1 MKISLSNMF
10 WCSKDK
16 DTELEKRIV
25 KMEKEL
31 KSSLATIELQSEFI
45 NKLLKENDA
54 LKQDSFI
61 NQDLIQENEL
71 LMDRLNES
79 DNQWAKNIDVFVEK
93 WFEENRDNI
102 DIGVINFGLF
112 KVDIFPDYLEKHI
125 YKKVIKI
132 VYSFIQSA
140 IAPKI
145 V

>member
-1 MKISLSNMF
+1 LKISLSNMF
-10 WCSKDK
+10 WCSKDNN
-16 DTELEKRIV
+16 ELEKRIV

-61 NQDLIQENEL
+61 NEDLIRENEL
-71 LMDRLNES
+71 LMERLNES

>member
-1 MKISLSNMF
+1 MKISLSHMF

>member
-1 MKISLSNMF
+1 MF
-10 WCSKDK
+10 WCNKDK
-16 DTELEKRIV
+16 DDDFEKRIE
-25 KMEKEL
+25 KIEKEL
-31 KSSLATIELQSEFI
+31 KSSLATIDLQSEFI
-45 NKLLKENDA
+45 NKLLKENEA
-54 LKQDSFI
+54 LKQDSFT
-61 NQDLIQENEL
+61 NEDLIQENEL
-71 LMDRLNES
+71 LMERLNES

>member
-10 WCSKDK
+10 WCSKDN
-16 DTELEKRIV
+16 ELEKRIV

-54 LKQDSFI
+54 LKQDSLI
-61 NQDLIQENEL
+61 NEDLIQENEL
-71 LMDRLNES
+71 LMERLNES

>member
-10 WCSKDK
+10 WCSKDN
-16 DTELEKRIV
+16 ELEKRIV

-54 LKQDSFI
+54 LKQDSLI
-61 NQDLIQENEL
+61 NEDLIQENEL
-71 LMDRLNES
+71 LMERLNES

-112 KVDIFPDYLEKHI
+112 KEHTTRINKEKNFKS
-125 YKKVIKI
+125 Y
-132 VYSFIQSA
+132 
-140 IAPKI
+140 
-145 V
+145 

>member
-10 WCSKDK
+10 WCSKDNN
-16 DTELEKRIV
+16 ELEKRIV

-71 LMDRLNES
+71 LMERLNES

>member
-1 MKISLSNMF
+1 MF
-10 WCSKDK
+10 WCSKDN
-16 DTELEKRIV
+16 ELEKRIV

-71 LMDRLNES
+71 LMERLNES

>member
-1 MKISLSNMF
+1 MF

-16 DTELEKRIV
+16 DNELEKRIV

-71 LMDRLNES
+71 LMERLNES

>member
-1 MKISLSNMF
+1 MF
-10 WCSKDK
+10 WCSKDNN
-16 DTELEKRIV
+16 ELEKRIV

-61 NQDLIQENEL
+61 NEDLIRENEL
-71 LMDRLNES
+71 LMERLNES

>member
-10 WCSKDK
+10 WCSKDN
-16 DTELEKRIV
+16 ELEKRIV

-54 LKQDSFI
+54 LKQDSLI
-61 NQDLIQENEL
+61 NEDLIQENEL
-71 LMDRLNES
+71 LMERLNES
-79 DNQWAKNIDVFVEK
+79 DNQWAQNIDVFVEK

>member
-1 MKISLSNMF
+1 MF
-10 WCSKDK
+10 WCSKDN
-16 DTELEKRIV
+16 ELEKRIV

-54 LKQDSFI
+54 LKQDSLI
-61 NQDLIQENEL
+61 NEDLIQENEL
-71 LMDRLNES
+71 LMERLNES

>member
-10 WCSKDK
+10 WCSKDN
-16 DTELEKRIV
+16 ELEKRIV

-71 LMDRLNES
+71 LMERLNES

>member
-1 MKISLSNMF
+1 LKISLSNMF
-10 WCSKDK
+10 WCSKDN
-16 DTELEKRIV
+16 ELEKRIV

-54 LKQDSFI
+54 LKQDSLI
-61 NQDLIQENEL
+61 NEDLIQENEL
-71 LMDRLNES
+71 LMERLNES

>member
-16 DTELEKRIV
+16 DNELEKRIV

-61 NQDLIQENEL
+61 NEDLIQENEL
-71 LMDRLNES
+71 LMERLNES

>member
-10 WCSKDK
+10 WCSKDN
-16 DTELEKRIV
+16 ELEKRIV

-54 LKQDSFI
+54 LKQDSLI

-71 LMDRLNES
+71 LMERLNES

>member
-10 WCSKDK
+10 WCTKDN
-16 DTELEKRIV
+16 ELEKRIG

-54 LKQDSFI
+54 LKQDSSI
-61 NQDLIQENEL
+61 NGDLIRENEL
-71 LMDRLNES
+71 LMERLNES

>member
-71 LMDRLNES
+71 LMERLNES

>member
-10 WCSKDK
+10 WCSKDNN
-16 DTELEKRIV
+16 ELEKRIV

-61 NQDLIQENEL
+61 NEDLIRENEL
-71 LMDRLNES
+71 LMERLNES

-132 VYSFIQSA
+132 VYSFIQAA

>member
-1 MKISLSNMF
+1 MF
-10 WCSKDK
+10 WCSKDN
-16 DTELEKRIV
+16 ELEKRIV

-45 NKLLKENDA
+45 NKLLKENEA
-54 LKQDSFI
+54 LKQDSFT
-61 NQDLIQENEL
+61 NEDLIQENEL
-71 LMDRLNES
+71 LMERLNES

>member
-16 DTELEKRIV
+16 DNELEKRIV

-54 LKQDSFI
+54 LKQDSLI
-61 NQDLIQENEL
+61 NEDLIQENEL
-71 LMDRLNES
+71 LMERLNES

>member
-1 MKISLSNMF
+1 LKISLSNMF
-10 WCSKDK
+10 WCTKDK
-16 DTELEKRIV
+16 DDELKKRV
-25 KMEKEL
+25 EKMEKEI

-45 NKLLKENDA
+45 NKLLNENEA
-54 LKQDSFI
+54 LKQDSSI
-61 NQDLIQENEL
+61 NGDLIRENEL
-71 LMDRLNES
+71 LMERLNES

>member
-1 MKISLSNMF
+1 MF
-10 WCSKDK
+10 WCSKDNN
-16 DTELEKRIV
+16 ELEKRIV

-61 NQDLIQENEL
+61 NEDLIRENEL
-71 LMDRLNES
+71 LMERLNES

-132 VYSFIQSA
+132 V
-140 IAPKI
+140 
-145 V
+145 

>member
-1 MKISLSNMF
+1 MF

-16 DTELEKRIV
+16 DNELEKRIV

-61 NQDLIQENEL
+61 NEDLIRENEL
-71 LMDRLNES
+71 LMERLNES

>member
-1 MKISLSNMF
+1 MF

-16 DTELEKRIV
+16 DNELEKRIV

-61 NQDLIQENEL
+61 NEDLIQENEL
-71 LMDRLNES
+71 LMERLNES

>member
-1 MKISLSNMF
+1 LKISLSNMF
-10 WCSKDK
+10 WCTKDN
-16 DTELEKRIV
+16 ELEKRIG

-54 LKQDSFI
+54 LKQDSSI
-61 NQDLIQENEL
+61 NGDLIRENEL
-71 LMDRLNES
+71 LMERLNES

>member
-10 WCSKDK
+10 WCSKDN
-16 DTELEKRIV
+16 ELEKRIV

-61 NQDLIQENEL
+61 NEDLIRENEL
-71 LMDRLNES
+71 LMERLNES

>member
-1 MKISLSNMF
+1 MF

-16 DTELEKRIV
+16 DNELEKRIV

-54 LKQDSFI
+54 LKQDSLI
-61 NQDLIQENEL
+61 NEDLIQENEL
-71 LMDRLNES
+71 LMERLNES

>member
-1 MKISLSNMF
+1 MF
-10 WCSKDK
+10 WCTKDN
-16 DTELEKRIV
+16 ELEKRIG

-54 LKQDSFI
+54 LKQDSSI
-61 NQDLIQENEL
+61 NGDLIRENEL
-71 LMDRLNES
+71 LMERLNES

>member
-10 WCSKDK
+10 WCSKDNN
-16 DTELEKRIV
+16 ELEKRIV

-61 NQDLIQENEL
+61 NEDLIRENEL
-71 LMDRLNES
+71 LMERLNES

>member
-1 MKISLSNMF
+1 MF
-10 WCSKDK
+10 WCSKDN
-16 DTELEKRIV
+16 ELEKRIV

-61 NQDLIQENEL
+61 NEDLIRENEL
-71 LMDRLNES
+71 LMERLNES

>member
-1 MKISLSNMF
+1 MF
-10 WCSKDK
+10 WCNKDN
-16 DTELEKRIV
+16 ELEKRIV

-54 LKQDSFI
+54 LKQDSLI
-61 NQDLIQENEL
+61 NEDLIQENEL
-71 LMDRLNES
+71 LMERLNES